1 MARQVEDLQEV
12 DLLEIESLGRLK
24 HVNLLGPWAGGS
36 PSRVRHDNLLGTL
49 GRSRQVDLL
58 GPLNWEL
65 GIPKISS
72 VTSAG

>member
-36 PSRVRHDNLLGTL
+36 PSRVRHDNLLG
-49 GRSRQVDLL
+49 RKQKKIFSVSI
-58 GPLNWEL
+58 LNL
-65 GIPKISS
+65 HTI
-72 VTSAG
+72 

>member
-49 GRSRQVDLL
+49 GRLTFWDPRL
-58 GPLNWEL
+58 EL
-65 GIPKISS
+65 GISKVFS